1 MAAARM
7 APTFFRLRD
16 GHMLPLAMF
25 FGTFS
30 WSFVYISLPF
40 HIQRISTWD
49 EVSTLAWSG
58 WILGVPNLFTV
69 AVAPFWG
76 GLAERRNPRR
86 LYVLAQ
92 TLQGIAFLGMAVART
107 LPELLVVRVILGFMG
122 ASSTFAFVSAGRNA
136 DPAEVRRQV
145 VAVQSAMTVGQVIG
159 PLVGAIVAVR
169 LGFRESFVVGALI
182 LFGCGA
188 LMHWGV
194 RDLGDPAPR
203 PSTVVPARW
212 GEVLVVSVIV
222 LGGSAQVFFLTSI
235 LPQILPPLGVPDDRT
250 LEIGGFLIFASGVAA
265 VLGSMLASRLG
276 DLLPERR
283 LIPGLLAV
291 SSLCVVALAAVRSVW
306 PFGVLRFLQV
316 LCIAPVFPIVVA
328 RVAQSAGGAAIGVI
342 NSARIGAAFVG
353 PVIATSLLAWTS
365 PTTVYVALALMGL
378 ACVPLAGMRLTAS
391 RGERRA

>member
-1 MAAARM
+1 MALTRL
-7 APTFFRLRD
+7 RLRD
-16 GHMLPLAMF
+16 RHVLPLAMF

-40 HIQRISTWD
+40 HIHNISTWD
-49 EVSTLAWSG
+49 ETSTLAWSG
-58 WILGVPNLFTV
+58 WILGVPNLVTV

-76 GLAERRNPRR
+76 GLAERRDPKR
-86 LYVLAQ
+86 LYVFAQ
-92 TLQGIAFLGMAVART
+92 TLQGLAFLGMAVART
-107 LPELLVVRVILGFMG
+107 LPELFVVRIVLGIIG

-159 PLVGAIVAVR
+159 PLAGAIAAAR

-182 LFGCGA
+182 LFGCGV
-188 LMHWGV
+188 LVRWGIG
-194 RDLGDPAPR
+194 DLGGGGRRQTA
-203 PSTVVPARW
+203 VVPARW

-235 LPQILPPLGVPDDRT
+235 LPQILPPLGVPTDRT
-250 LEIGGFLIFASGVAA
+250 LEVGGLLIFASGVAA
-265 VLGSMLASRLG
+265 ALGSMLASRLG
-276 DLLPERR
+276 DLVPERR
-283 LIPGLLAV
+283 LIPGLLAL
-291 SSLCVVALAAVRSVW
+291 SSLFVVLLAAVRTVW
-306 PFGVLRFLQV
+306 PFGMLRFLQV

-365 PTTVYVALALMGL
+365 PTAVYAALAIMGL
-378 ACVPLAGMRLTAS
+378 ACVPVAGLHLARA
-391 RGERRA
+391 RRQGRA

>member
-1 MAAARM
+1 M

-16 GHMLPLAMF
+16 RHVLPLAMF

-58 WILGVPNLFTV
+58 FILGVPNLFTV

-76 GLAERRNPRR
+76 GLAERRNPKR
-86 LYVLAQ
+86 LYVFAQ
-92 TLQGIAFLGMAVART
+92 TLQGIAFLGMALART
-107 LPELLVVRVILGFMG
+107 LPELLVVRIVLGFIG
-122 ASSTFAFVSAGRNA
+122 ASSTFAFVSAGRSA

-159 PLVGAIVAVR
+159 PLVGAIAAAR

-188 LMHWGV
+188 LVRWGV
-194 RDLGDPAPR
+194 RDLGEPGR
-203 PSTVVPARW
+203 RQGTVVPARW
-212 GEVLVVSVIV
+212 WDVLVVSLIV

-235 LPQILPPLGVPDDRT
+235 LPQILPPLGVPGDRT

-265 VLGSMLASRLG
+265 ALGSMLASRLG
-276 DLLPERR
+276 DLVPERR

-291 SSLCVVALAAVRSVW
+291 SSLFVVGLAAARTVW

-365 PTTVYVALALMGL
+365 PTTVYVALGLMGL
-378 ACVPLAGMRLTAS
+378 ACVPLAGMRLATA

>member
-1 MAAARM
+1 MAW
-7 APTFFRLRD
+7 TSFRLRD
-16 GHMLPLAMF
+16 RHVLPLAMF

-49 EVSTLAWSG
+49 EVSTLAWTG
-58 WILGVPNLFTV
+58 WILGIPNLMTV
-69 AVAPFWG
+69 ATAPFWG
-76 GLAERRNPRR
+76 GLAERGNPKR
-86 LYVLAQ
+86 LYVIAQ
-92 TLQGIAFLGMAVART
+92 TLQGVAFVGMALART
-107 LPELLVVRVILGFMG
+107 LPELLGVRILLGFIG

-136 DPAEVRRQV
+136 DPGEVRRQV

-159 PLVGAIVAVR
+159 PLVGALAAAR
-169 LGFRESFVVGALI
+169 LGFRESFVLGAVI
-182 LFGCGA
+182 LVGCGA
-188 LMHWGV
+188 LV
-194 RDLGDPAPR
+194 
-203 PSTVVPARW
+203 RW
-212 GEVLVVSVIV
+212 GIGELGEPGRRRASAAPVRWRDVLIVSVIV
-222 LGGSAQVFFLTSI
+222 LGGSTQVFFLTSI
-235 LPQILPPLGVPDDRT
+235 LPQILPPLGVPEDRT

-265 VLGSMLASRLG
+265 ALGSLLASRLG

-291 SSLCVVALAAVRSVW
+291 SSLFVIALAAARSVW

-316 LCIAPVFPIVVA
+316 LCVAPVFPIVVA

-365 PTTVYVALALMGL
+365 PTAVYVVLGLVGL
-378 ACVPLAGMRLTAS
+378 ACVPLAGIQLAS
-391 RGERRA
+391 ARAERRT

>member
-1 MAAARM
+1 M

-16 GHMLPLAMF
+16 RHVLPLAMF

-58 WILGVPNLFTV
+58 FILGVPNLFTV

-92 TLQGIAFLGMAVART
+92 GLQGLAFLGMAVART
-107 LPELLVVRVILGFMG
+107 LPELLVVRIVLGFIG
-122 ASSTFAFVSAGRNA
+122 ASSTFAFVSAGRSEDA
-136 DPAEVRRQV
+136 AEVRRQV

-159 PLVGAIVAVR
+159 PLAGAIAAAR

-182 LFGCGA
+182 LFGCAA
-188 LMHWGV
+188 LVRWGV
-194 RDLGDPAPR
+194 RDAGEPGRR
-203 PSTVVPARW
+203 PGPVVPARW
-212 GEVLVVSVIV
+212 RDVLVVSVIV
-222 LGGSAQVFFLTSI
+222 LGGSTQVFFLTSI
-235 LPQILPPLGVPDDRT
+235 LPQILPPLGVSDDRT
-250 LEIGGFLIFASGVAA
+250 LEIGGVLIFASGVAA
-265 VLGSMLASRLG
+265 ALGSMLASRLG
-276 DLLPERR
+276 DLMPERR
-283 LIPGLLAV
+283 LLPGLLAV
-291 SSLCVVALAAVRSVW
+291 SSLFVVGLAVTRTVW

-328 RVAQSAGGAAIGVI
+328 RIAQSAGGAAIGVI

-365 PTTVYVALALMGL
+365 PATVYVALALMGL
-378 ACVPLAGMRLTAS
+378 GCVPLAGMHLAAA

>member
-1 MAAARM
+1 M
-7 APTFFRLRD
+7 APTFLRLRD
-16 GHMLPLAMF
+16 RHVLPLAMF

-49 EVSTLAWSG
+49 AVATLAWSG
-58 WILGVPNLFTV
+58 WILGVPNLVTV

-76 GLAERRNPRR
+76 GLAERRDPKR

-92 TLQGIAFLGMAVART
+92 ALQGIAFLGMAVART
-107 LPELLVVRVILGFMG
+107 LPELLVVRLVLGGIG
-122 ASSTFAFVSAGRNA
+122 ASSTFAFVSAGRSA
-136 DPAEVRRQV
+136 DAAEVRRQV

-159 PLVGAIVAVR
+159 PLAGAIAAAR

-188 LMHWGV
+188 LVRWGV
-194 RDLGDPAPR
+194 RDLGDRPR
-203 PSTVVPARW
+203 RQSTLPPARW
-212 GEVLVVSVIV
+212 ADVVVVSVIV

-235 LPQILPPLGVPDDRT
+235 LPQILPPLGVPDAQT
-250 LEIGGFLIFASGVAA
+250 LEAGGLLIFASGVAA
-265 VLGSMLASRLG
+265 ALGSMLASRLG

-316 LCIAPVFPIVVA
+316 LCVAPVFPIVVA
-328 RVAQSAGGAAIGVI
+328 RVAQTAGGAAIGVI

-353 PVIATSLLAWTS
+353 PVIATGLLAWTS
-365 PTTVYVALALMGL
+365 PTTVYVALGLMGL
-378 ACVPLAGMRLTAS
+378 ACVPLAGMQLGGAR
-391 RGERRA
+391 RG

>member
-1 MAAARM
+1 MAW
-7 APTFFRLRD
+7 TSFRLRD
-16 GHMLPLAMF
+16 RHVLPLAMF

-49 EVSTLAWSG
+49 EVSTLAWTG
-58 WILGVPNLFTV
+58 WILGIPNLMTV
-69 AVAPFWG
+69 ATAPFWG
-76 GLAERRNPRR
+76 GLAERGNPKR
-86 LYVLAQ
+86 LYVIAQ
-92 TLQGIAFLGMAVART
+92 TLQGVAFVGMALART
-107 LPELLVVRVILGFMG
+107 LPELLGVRILLGFIG

-136 DPAEVRRQV
+136 DPGEVRRQV

-159 PLVGAIVAVR
+159 PLVGALAAAR
-169 LGFRESFVVGALI
+169 LGFRESFVLGAVI
-182 LFGCGA
+182 LVGCGA
-188 LMHWGV
+188 LV
-194 RDLGDPAPR
+194 
-203 PSTVVPARW
+203 RW
-212 GEVLVVSVIV
+212 GIGELGEPGRRRASAAPVRWRDVLIVSVIV

-235 LPQILPPLGVPDDRT
+235 LPQILPPLGVPEDRT

-265 VLGSMLASRLG
+265 ALGSLLASRLG

-291 SSLCVVALAAVRSVW
+291 SSLFVIALAAARSVW

-316 LCIAPVFPIVVA
+316 LCVAPVFPIVVA

-365 PTTVYVALALMGL
+365 PTAVYVVLGLVGL
-378 ACVPLAGMRLTAS
+378 ACVPLAGIQLAS
-391 RGERRA
+391 ARAERRT

>member
-1 MAAARM
+1 M
-7 APTFFRLRD
+7 APTSLRLRD
-16 GHMLPLAMF
+16 RHVLPLAMF

-49 EVSTLAWSG
+49 DVSTLAWSG
-58 WILGVPNLFTV
+58 WILGVPNLVTV

-76 GLAERRNPRR
+76 GLAERRNPKR

-92 TLQGIAFLGMAVART
+92 MLQGVAFLGMALART
-107 LPELLVVRVILGFMG
+107 LPELLVVRIGLGVIG
-122 ASSTFAFVSAGRNA
+122 ASSTFAFVSAGRHA
-136 DPAEVRRQV
+136 DPAEVRREV

-159 PLVGAIVAVR
+159 PLVGAIAAAR
-169 LGFRESFVVGALI
+169 LGFRESFVVGAVI

-188 LMHWGV
+188 LARWG
-194 RDLGDPAPR
+194 LGEAAGDAGR
-203 PSTVVPARW
+203 RQAAVAPARW
-212 GEVLVVSVIV
+212 RDVLIVSLIV

-265 VLGSMLASRLG
+265 ALGSMLASRLG
-276 DLLPERR
+276 DLVPERR

-291 SSLCVVALAAVRSVW
+291 SSLMVLALAAARTVW
-306 PFGVLRFLQV
+306 PFGILRFVQV

-365 PTTVYVALALMGL
+365 PTAVYVALALIGL
-378 ACVPLAGMRLTAS
+378 VCVPLAAMQLAGARA
-391 RGERRA
+391 ERRA

>member
-1 MAAARM
+1 M
-7 APTFFRLRD
+7 APTFSRLRD
-16 GHMLPLAMF
+16 RHVLPLAMF

-49 EVSTLAWSG
+49 EVTTLAWSG
-58 WILGVPNLFTV
+58 WILGVPNLVTV

-76 GLAERRNPRR
+76 GLAERRNPKG

-92 TLQGIAFLGMAVART
+92 TLQGFAFLGMAVART
-107 LPELLVVRVILGFMG
+107 LPELFVVRIVLGVIG

-145 VAVQSAMTVGQVIG
+145 VAVQSAMTVGQVVG
-159 PLVGAIVAVR
+159 PLVGAIAAAR
-169 LGFRESFVVGALI
+169 LGFRESFVVGAAI

-188 LMHWGV
+188 LVRWGV
-194 RDLGDPAPR
+194 GDLGDAGRRRPAMA
-203 PSTVVPARW
+203 PARW
-212 GEVLVVSVIV
+212 RDVLVVSVIV
-222 LGGSAQVFFLTSI
+222 LGGSAQVFFLTAI

-250 LEIGGFLIFASGVAA
+250 LEIGGVLIFASGVAA
-265 VLGSMLASRLG
+265 ALGSTLASRLG
-276 DLLPERR
+276 ELLPERR
-283 LIPGLLAV
+283 LIPGLLAI
-291 SSLCVVALAAVRSVW
+291 SSLFVLGLAVARTVW

-316 LCIAPVFPIVVA
+316 LCVAPVFPIVVA

-353 PVIATSLLAWTS
+353 PVVATSLLAWTS
-365 PTTVYVALALMGL
+365 PTIVYVALALMGL
-378 ACVPLAGMRLTAS
+378 ACMPLARVHLAGAHAPGRP
-391 RGERRA
+391 